1 MIDQS
6 LKEKISENEEKVKK
20 LLKFKTGLKNKKSN
34 KINKEMKK
42 GNIYTKSKINKL
54 PKNVSLKKVNSF
66 KENKENQ
73 KNYINL
79 ELTPI
84 IKSNL
89 NSTNNTIT
97 NSKLDSFI
105 KPKTKNPVIKS
116 YYNNKKSLEKENKY
130 KPKIKIK
137 YKELDSFINIKK
149 SNSIKNNNNN
159 SKEKITKSDNKI
171 INNKIKKIKNRA
183 NSISNS
189 IDSEAYISNPKI
201 IKSSLIKKNS
211 FYFNNIDTLSTS
223 TSRIPLPRKIS
234 SNSSKSFDFN
244 LTYERF
250 IENESKKNERISKI
264 KKKRE
269 KFENKLYPHQPRIN
283 QKSKSM
289 TKSITDDFLI
299 RLEKYQK
306 KQIEREE
313 LLRKSILKDEFEKI
327 NKTNFLMIQKKL
339 KKKNS
344 NVSMDKTYNN
354 KTIIESINK
363 LLDWEKKRKEKIE
376 NEIKKQD
383 LIEKNGHIPKI
394 NKSKII
400 PNEKDIIKRIFDR
413 LYYSNKRI
421 IGFKKEIKEESTP
434 KFTVKLSKT
443 KSQPNIFYNLKKIIS
458 YPNEIEN
465 ENKNGNKKE
474 KCNININIE
483 ENINNIKIEKFD
495 DIDDDDLIIKNKEIK
510 RDNISNNDYMNDDA
524 INKKE
529 LNNELNE
536 EIKETKNNDRKI
548 YENELKNENKTKKN
562 ENDDIKNK
570 ESNKQ
575 KNIIVVIRKNK
586 SKVDIKNC
594 S

>member
-6 LKEKISENEEKVKK
+6 LRDKISENEEKVKK
-20 LLKFKTGLKNKKSN
+20 LFKFKTGLKRKKSN
-34 KINKEMKK
+34 KINNEVKK
-42 GNIYTKSKINKL
+42 GNIYTKVKINKIS
-54 PKNVSLKKVNSF
+54 KNASLKKIDSF

-84 IKSNL
+84 IKSSL
-89 NSTNNTIT
+89 NSNNSTIT
-97 NSKLDSFI
+97 SSKLDSFI
-105 KPKTKNPVIKS
+105 KPKAKYPVVKS
-116 YYNNKKSLEKENKY
+116 YYNKKSLEKENKY
-130 KPKIKIK
+130 KPKNKIK

-149 SNSIKNNNNN
+149 SNNINN
-159 SKEKITKSDNKI
+159 SKDKIKTLDDKNIS
-171 INNKIKKIKNRA
+171 NKIKRIKNRA
-183 NSISNS
+183 NSISNI

-201 IKSSLIKKNS
+201 RKSSLIKKNS
-211 FYFNNIDTLSTS
+211 FYFNNLDTLSTS
-223 TSRIPLPRKIS
+223 TSRIPMPHKMS
-234 SNSSKSFDFN
+234 SNSNKSFDFN

-269 KFENKLYPHQPRIN
+269 KFESKIYPHQPRIN
-283 QKSKSM
+283 QKSKSI
-289 TKSITDDFLI
+289 TKSITDGFLT

-306 KQIEREE
+306 QQIEREE

-327 NKTNFLMIQKKL
+327 NKSNFLMIKKKL
-339 KKKNS
+339 KKKNT

-354 KTIIESINK
+354 KTISESINK

-394 NKSKII
+394 NKSKNNI
-400 PNEKDIIKRIFDR
+400 PNEKDITKRVCDR

-421 IGFKKEIKEESTP
+421 IGFKMEIKEESTP
-434 KFTVKLSKT
+434 KFTSKLSKT

-458 YPNEIEN
+458 YPNEMES
-465 ENKNGNKKE
+465 ENKDKNNFKNENKKE
-474 KCNININIE
+474 KPNININIE

-495 DIDDDDLIIKNKEIK
+495 DIDDDDIIIKKN
-510 RDNISNNDYMNDDA
+510 DNISINDNMNDK
-524 INKKE
+524 INNKLNGDEKKE
-529 LNNELNE
+529 PKNSDK
-536 EIKETKNNDRKI
+536 KE
-548 YENELKNENKTKKN
+548 YENELKGKN
-562 ENDDIKNK
+562 E
-570 ESNKQ
+570 ESHQQ

-586 SKVDIKNC
+586 SKVDVKSC

>member
-1 MIDQS
+1 MIDES
-6 LKEKISENEEKVKK
+6 LREKISENEEKVKK
-20 LLKFKTGLKNKKSN
+20 LFKFKTGTKNKKSN
-34 KINKEMKK
+34 KTNNEVKK
-42 GNIYTKSKINKL
+42 GNIYKKSKINKL
-54 PKNVSLKKVNSF
+54 PKNASLKKINSF

-84 IKSNL
+84 IKSNI
-89 NSTNNTIT
+89 NSSTIT
-97 NSKLDSFI
+97 YNKLDSYI
-105 KPKTKNPVIKS
+105 KPKVKNPVVKS
-116 YYNNKKSLEKENKY
+116 HYNNNKKSFEKENKY

-137 YKELDSFINIKK
+137 YKELDSFINI
-149 SNSIKNNNNN
+149 NN
-159 SKEKITKSDNKI
+159 SKAKITTTSENKI
-171 INNKIKKIKNRA
+171 ISNKIKKIKNRA
-183 NSISNS
+183 NSICNRT
-189 IDSEAYISNPKI
+189 DREV

-211 FYFNNIDTLSTS
+211 FFNNIDTLSTS
-223 TSRIPLPRKIS
+223 TSRILLNQKII
-234 SNSSKSFDFN
+234 SNSNKSFDFN

-250 IENESKKNERISKI
+250 IENESKKNERLSKI

-269 KFENKLYPHQPRIN
+269 KFENKIYPHQPRIN
-283 QKSKSM
+283 QKSKSI
-289 TKSITDDFLI
+289 TKSIKDGFLI

-313 LLRKSILKDEFEKI
+313 LLRKSILKDEFEKV

-339 KKKNS
+339 KKKNT
-344 NVSMDKTYNN
+344 NTSMDKTYNS
-354 KTIIESINK
+354 KTITESINK

-394 NKSKII
+394 NKSKNIPN

-413 LYYSNKRI
+413 LYYSNRRI
-421 IGFKKEIKEESTP
+421 IGFKKEIKEITEESTP
-434 KFTVKLSKT
+434 KFTAKLSKT
-443 KSQPNIFYNLKKIIS
+443 KSQPNIFCNLKKIIS
-458 YPNEIEN
+458 YPNEIES
-465 ENKNGNKKE
+465 ENKNNYKNENKKE
-474 KCNININIE
+474 KHNININIE

-510 RDNISNNDYMNDDA
+510 KDNISNNDYMNDDK
-524 INKKE
+524 INNNKE
-529 LNNELNE
+529 LNS
-536 EIKETKNNDRKI
+536 DRKI
-548 YENELKNENKTKKN
+548 YENELKH
-562 ENDDIKNK
+562 ENDTIKK
-570 ESNKQ
+570 EDSNKQ

>member
-6 LKEKISENEEKVKK
+6 LREKISENEEKVKK
-20 LLKFKTGLKNKKSN
+20 LIKFKTGLKSKKSN
-34 KINKEMKK
+34 KINNEVIK
-42 GNIYTKSKINKL
+42 GNIYKKSKINKL
-54 PKNVSLKKVNSF
+54 PKNASLKKINSF

-73 KNYINL
+73 KSYINL

-84 IKSNL
+84 LKSNL
-89 NSTNNTIT
+89 NSNNNTIT
-97 NSKLDSFI
+97 NSKLDYYI
-105 KPKTKNPVIKS
+105 NP
-116 YYNNKKSLEKENKY
+116 KENKY

-149 SNSIKNNNNN
+149 SNNINN
-159 SKEKITKSDNKI
+159 SIYSKAKITKLDSKI
-171 INNKIKKIKNRA
+171 IKKIKNRA

-201 IKSSLIKKNS
+201 LKSSLIKKNS

-223 TSRIPLPRKIS
+223 TSRIPLNNHKMS
-234 SNSSKSFDFN
+234 FNSNKSFDFN

-250 IENESKKNERISKI
+250 IENESKKNERILKI

-269 KFENKLYPHQPRIN
+269 KFEKKIYPHQPRIN
-283 QKSKSM
+283 QKSKSI
-289 TKSITDDFLI
+289 TKSITDSFLI

-313 LLRKSILKDEFEKI
+313 LLRKSILKDEYEKI
-327 NKTNFLMIQKKL
+327 NKSNFLMIQKKL
-339 KKKNS
+339 KKKNT
-344 NVSMDKTYNN
+344 NVSMDKTYNS
-354 KTIIESINK
+354 KTITESINK

-376 NEIKKQD
+376 NEIKKKD

-394 NKSKII
+394 NKSRII
-400 PNEKDIIKRIFDR
+400 SNEKDIIKRIFDR

-434 KFTVKLSKT
+434 KFTSKLIKT
-443 KSQPNIFYNLKKIIS
+443 KSQPNILYNLKKIIS
-458 YPNEIEN
+458 YPNELE
-465 ENKNGNKKE
+465 NKKE
-474 KCNININIE
+474 KEKNINIE

-495 DIDDDDLIIKNKEIK
+495 DIDDDDDLIIKNKEIK
-510 RDNISNNDYMNDDA
+510 NDMIDD
-524 INKKE
+524 
-529 LNNELNE
+529 
-536 EIKETKNNDRKI
+536 TKHSDRKI
-548 YENELKNENKTKKN
+548 YENELKHEN

>member
-1 MIDQS
+1 MIDES
-6 LKEKISENEEKVKK
+6 LREKISENEEKVKK
-20 LLKFKTGLKNKKSN
+20 LFKFKTGTKNKKSN
-34 KINKEMKK
+34 KTNNEVKK
-42 GNIYTKSKINKL
+42 GNIYKKSKINKL
-54 PKNVSLKKVNSF
+54 PKNASLKKINSF

-84 IKSNL
+84 IKSNI
-89 NSTNNTIT
+89 NSSTIT
-97 NSKLDSFI
+97 YNKLDSYI
-105 KPKTKNPVIKS
+105 KPKVKNPVVKS
-116 YYNNKKSLEKENKY
+116 HYNNNKKSFEKENKY

-137 YKELDSFINIKK
+137 YKELDSFINI
-149 SNSIKNNNNN
+149 NN
-159 SKEKITKSDNKI
+159 SKAKITTTSENKI
-171 INNKIKKIKNRA
+171 ISNKIKKIKNRA
-183 NSISNS
+183 NSICNRT
-189 IDSEAYISNPKI
+189 DKEV

-211 FYFNNIDTLSTS
+211 FFNNIDTLSTS
-223 TSRIPLPRKIS
+223 TSRILLNQKIS
-234 SNSSKSFDFN
+234 SNSNKSFDFN

-250 IENESKKNERISKI
+250 IENESKKNERLSKI

-269 KFENKLYPHQPRIN
+269 KFENKIYPHQPRIN
-283 QKSKSM
+283 QKSKSI
-289 TKSITDDFLI
+289 TKSIKDGFLI

-313 LLRKSILKDEFEKI
+313 LLRKSILKDEFEKV

-339 KKKNS
+339 KKKNT
-344 NVSMDKTYNN
+344 NVSMDKTYNS
-354 KTIIESINK
+354 KTITESINK

-394 NKSKII
+394 NKSKNIPN

-413 LYYSNKRI
+413 LYYSNRRI
-421 IGFKKEIKEESTP
+421 IGFKKEIKEITEESTP
-434 KFTVKLSKT
+434 KFTAKLSKT
-443 KSQPNIFYNLKKIIS
+443 KSQPNIFCNLKKIIS
-458 YPNEIEN
+458 YPNEIES
-465 ENKNGNKKE
+465 ENKNNYKNENKKE
-474 KCNININIE
+474 KHNININIE

-510 RDNISNNDYMNDDA
+510 KDNISNNDYMNDDK
-524 INKKE
+524 INNNKE
-529 LNNELNE
+529 LNS
-536 EIKETKNNDRKI
+536 DRKT
-548 YENELKNENKTKKN
+548 YENELKH
-562 ENDDIKNK
+562 ENDTIKK
-570 ESNKQ
+570 EDSNKQ

>member
-6 LKEKISENEEKVKK
+6 LREKISDNEEKVKK
-20 LLKFKTGLKNKKSN
+20 LYKFKTGLKNKKSN
-34 KINKEMKK
+34 KINKEVKK

-54 PKNVSLKKVNSF
+54 PKNASLKKVNSF
-66 KENKENQ
+66 KENIENQ

-89 NSTNNTIT
+89 NSNNNTIT

-105 KPKTKNPVIKS
+105 KPKIKNPVIKS
-116 YYNNKKSLEKENKY
+116 YYNNKKSLKKENKY
-130 KPKIKIK
+130 KLKIKIK

-149 SNSIKNNNNN
+149 SNNIKNSNNN

-171 INNKIKKIKNRA
+171 ISNKIKKIKNRA

-211 FYFNNIDTLSTS
+211 FYFNNIDDTLSTS
-223 TSRIPLPRKIS
+223 NSRIPLPRKIS
-234 SNSSKSFDFN
+234 SNSNKSFDFN

-269 KFENKLYPHQPRIN
+269 KFESKLYPHQPRIN
-283 QKSKSM
+283 QKSKRM
-289 TKSITDDFLI
+289 TKSITDDFLV

-339 KKKNS
+339 KKKKT

-383 LIEKNGHIPKI
+383 LIEENGHIPKI

-400 PNEKDIIKRIFDR
+400 PNEKDIIKGIFDR
-413 LYYSNKRI
+413 LYNRNKGI
-421 IGFKKEIKEESTP
+421 IGFKKEIKED
-434 KFTVKLSKT
+434 KFTIKLSKT

-458 YPNEIEN
+458 YTNEIEN
-465 ENKNGNKKE
+465 ENKNGNKKQ

-510 RDNISNNDYMNDDA
+510 KDNISNNYNMNDDE
-524 INKKE
+524 INNKE
-529 LNNELNE
+529 LNNKLNE
-536 EIKETKNNDRKI
+536 EIKETKNIDRKI
-548 YENELKNENKTKKN
+548 YKNDLKHENETIKN

-570 ESNKQ
+570 ESYKQ

>member
-6 LKEKISENEEKVKK
+6 LRDKISENEEKVKK
-20 LLKFKTGLKNKKSN
+20 LFKFKTGLNRKKSN
-34 KINKEMKK
+34 KINNEVKK
-42 GNIYTKSKINKL
+42 GNIYTKVKINKL
-54 PKNVSLKKVNSF
+54 SKNASLKKIDSF

-89 NSTNNTIT
+89 HSNNSTIT
-97 NSKLDSFI
+97 SSKLDSFI
-105 KPKTKNPVIKS
+105 KPKVKKPVLKS
-116 YYNNKKSLEKENKY
+116 YYNKKSLEKENKNKN
-130 KPKIKIK
+130 KPKIKFK
-137 YKELDSFINIKK
+137 YKELDSFINIKQ
-149 SNSIKNNNNN
+149 SNNINT
-159 SKEKITKSDNKI
+159 SKDKLKTL
-171 INNKIKKIKNRA
+171 NNKSISNKTKRIKNRA
-183 NSISNS
+183 NSISNI
-189 IDSEAYISNPKI
+189 IDSGAYISNPKI
-201 IKSSLIKKNS
+201 KKSSLIKKNS
-211 FYFNNIDTLSTS
+211 FYFNNLDTLSTS
-223 TSRIPLPRKIS
+223 TSRIPMPHKMS
-234 SNSSKSFDFN
+234 SNSNKSFDFN

-269 KFENKLYPHQPRIN
+269 KFESKIYPHQPRIN
-283 QKSKSM
+283 QKSKSI
-289 TKSITDDFLI
+289 TKSITDGFLT

-327 NKTNFLMIQKKL
+327 NKSNFLIIQKRL
-339 KKKNS
+339 KKKNT

-354 KTIIESINK
+354 KTISESINK

-394 NKSKII
+394 NKSKNNI
-400 PNEKDIIKRIFDR
+400 PNEKDLTKRVCDR

-421 IGFKKEIKEESTP
+421 IGFKMEIKEESTP
-434 KFTVKLSKT
+434 KFTSKLSKT

-458 YPNEIEN
+458 YPNEMES
-465 ENKNGNKKE
+465 ENKDKNNFKNENKKE
-474 KCNININIE
+474 KPNININIE

-495 DIDDDDLIIKNKEIK
+495 DIDDDDIIIKKN
-510 RDNISNNDYMNDDA
+510 DNISINGNMNDK
-524 INKKE
+524 INNKLNGDEKKE
-529 LNNELNE
+529 PKNSDK
-536 EIKETKNNDRKI
+536 KE
-548 YENELKNENKTKKN
+548 YENELKGKN
-562 ENDDIKNK
+562 E
-570 ESNKQ
+570 ESHQQ

-586 SKVDIKNC
+586 SKVDVKSC